1 LAERAIEPGSSLARS
16 LQAGVTMLRCV
27 PHLVA
32 DGKLDEHERGLSR
45 RMQED
50 LLHEAK
56 EYLRDRAADAAQAG
70 VVIKTDVR
78 IGAPADSVLEYVE
91 TYGIDLIAM
100 ATHGHTGLKRWVYG
114 SVTAKVLRSASC
126 SMLVVRPTDAELN

>member
-1 LAERAIEPGSSLARS
+1 
-16 LQAGVTMLRCV
+16 
-27 PHLVA
+27 
-32 DGKLDEHERGLSR
+32 
-45 RMQED
+45 MQED

-78 IGAPADSVLEYVE
+78 IGAPADSALEYVE
-91 TYGIDLIAM
+91 THGIDLIAM

-114 SVTAKVLRSASC
+114 SMTAKVLRSASC
-126 SMLVVRPTDAELN
+126 SMLVVWPTDAELN